1 MERKATDEDERNG
14 TDENER
20 NGTDEDG
27 SPDTVEPVQLPD
39 HSTCISELT
48 PADEELVH
56 MLADL
61 AASSNRDVDF
71 NSEYFSKVL
80 ERDACNTMISKCKN
94 SQTCH
99 QAVKALTQ
107 EIIENTTE
115 CYDLDTLHAVK
126 KHLNSALLVLKL
138 GINKELPAF
147 NPTSNPAPN
156 KNHEKQPRFFS
167 TKRKRPS
174 KARMPKP
181 SYEDQET
188 ALNKL
193 EQTEVIVCNYC
204 WKEEDDHPVVNGL
217 SNE

>member
-1 MERKATDEDERNG
+1 MYTCTPVHNTVCKHSHLVHMERKATDEDERNG

-61 AASSNRDVDF
+61 AASSNRDVDL
-71 NSEYFSKVL
+71 NSGSKVL
-80 ERDACNTMISKCKN
+80 ERDACNTKCNN
-94 SQTCH
+94 SH

-115 CYDLDTLHAVK
+115 RYDLHAVK

-138 GINKELPAF
+138 RINKELPAF
-147 NPTSNPAPN
+147 IPTSNPAPN

-167 TKRKRPS
+167 TKRERPS
-174 KARMPKP
+174 R
-181 SYEDQET
+181 SRDCVE
-188 ALNKL
+188 
-193 EQTEVIVCNYC
+193 
-204 WKEEDDHPVVNGL
+204 
-217 SNE
+217 